1 MGENHLICFS
11 CLKVSEMSSRDS
23 GERQVCLKRDVAHP
37 KIGGRNSAGDVH
49 VSLDYGENLD
59 LTYRQV
65 K

>member
-1 MGENHLICFS
+1 
-11 CLKVSEMSSRDS
+11 MSSRDS